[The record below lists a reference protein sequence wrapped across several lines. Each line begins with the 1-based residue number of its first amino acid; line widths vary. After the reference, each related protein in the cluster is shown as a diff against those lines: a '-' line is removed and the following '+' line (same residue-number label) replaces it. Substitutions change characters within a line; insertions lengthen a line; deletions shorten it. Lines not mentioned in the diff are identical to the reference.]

1 MFSSFSDSLGDL
13 RKFRIYLLESYG
25 AIYNVLSESPNLICS
40 EFWYDVLR
48 GTLVGNVRCEDVQNL
63 TLLDESFGIV
73 ITQDVFEHIAEP
85 ERGLRE
91 IWRVLKTGGIIFSPY
106 PSTDLL
112 RNR

>member
-1 MFSSFSDSLGDL
+1 
-13 RKFRIYLLESYG
+13 LLESYG